1 MNRARNILKCGKLAL
16 VKTRRAAILLSTLK
30 TSKLEIKAVFFLKFV
45 TMHSKPSLASCHGLT
60 EL

>member
-16 VKTRRAAILLSTLK
+16 VKTRCAAILLRTLK
-30 TSKLEIKAVFFLKFV
+30 TSKLEITAVVFLKFV
-45 TMHSKPSLASCHGLT
+45 TMHSKTSLASCHGLT